1 MTAALKLAA
10 SAFLV
15 AAIVYG
21 VHVWLDAT
29 LGSMPWGAL

>member
-10 SAFLV
+10 SAALV

-21 VHVWLDAT
+21 VHVWLDAA
-29 LGSMPWGAL
+29 LGSIQWGAR